1 MPLSKARN
9 AARMRNARAIAT
21 GVQPNATALV
31 QPLSPGQRKYRLAEL
46 IATPIS
52 PDKINASHIIS
63 AIDIYNKMDKIYS
76 EAPQFTDNR
85 QITVVVSS
93 EKAKELTEG
102 VGAFDIFSK
111 GEE

>member
-9 AARMRNARAIAT
+9 RARYHLDKFKKTGLQPPAT
-21 GVQPNATALV
+21 QVV
-31 QPLSPGQRKYRLAEL
+31 EILSPNQRKYRLAEL

-102 VGAFDIFSK
+102 VGAFGIFSK